1 MADPNGEPDNGESAN
16 GESANGESDNGTR
29 ILAVV
34 AAIAAVAAFA
44 VAIGLVLSTDDDT
57 ADAPAPTTTNT
68 PALAP
73 TVTVS
78 RNPVF
83 SAPNT
88 SPMPTQPAH
97 RVGDGCDIGNVTGR
111 WDVVTG
117 RGWVCVPVVP
127 STAPPL
133 GER

>member
-1 MADPNGEPDNGESAN
+1 MAESGGEPNNGAPENS
-16 GESANGESDNGTR
+16 TR

-34 AAIAAVAAFA
+34 AAVAAVAAFA
-44 VAIGLVLSTDDDT
+44 VAIGLVLSTDDDA

-68 PALAP
+68 PVLAP
-73 TVTVS
+73 TVTVP
-78 RNPVF
+78 RTPAF

-88 SPMPTQPAH
+88 SPLPTRPVH
-97 RVGDGCDIGNVTGR
+97 RVGEGCEVGGVTGR

-127 STAPPL
+127 STAPAE
-133 GER
+133 GDR